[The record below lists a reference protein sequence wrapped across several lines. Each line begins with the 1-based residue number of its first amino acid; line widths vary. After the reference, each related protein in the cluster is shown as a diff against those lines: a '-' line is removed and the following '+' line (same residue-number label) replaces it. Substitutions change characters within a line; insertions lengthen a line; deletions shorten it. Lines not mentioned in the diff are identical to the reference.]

1 MARIPM
7 GDFGGVI
14 AQPGPRASV
23 DPAAYGAGV
32 GRAMEQA
39 GSIGMRAAGQ
49 EMAQQEADAEQQ
61 RRIAAA
67 EAKQAERERLAEAKQ
82 AQRQAEADARAAAR
96 EAARVKAVTAQATIT
111 NGLNDLHDE
120 ISAGLADGSIDKT
133 KALEHF
139 QTRAATLQSQGL
151 EGVDP
156 EHRPLVEATL
166 LDNLGRARRSVSQL
180 VTARDKQDIK
190 AGGLAYF
197 EEMQRFAARGPKEA
211 DQAIAN
217 VRTFWTATGPMAG
230 EDAAAA
236 SSRVQQFA
244 ERVRFTQA
252 TALVNADP
260 AAALKALKNPE
271 YLPELDPGQRTNLLA
286 TADARVTQAANR
298 AEIAAQARERKMR
311 TEWESINTV
320 FSAGKTLDPASL
332 ENARRTF
339 KGTPYAAALEQM
351 TAESPARTAFASQPV
366 AAQTQALMAMQE
378 RMNKGG
384 ASPADIEAYKKA
396 EAVHK
401 ATLADIKADPFQA
414 AAERGVIQGLA
425 PLTLDIQTL
434 PAQLQRRGAEAA
446 QVSTWVGREVS
457 PFRPAEVEKIGAV
470 LSAMPPKD
478 KAGAL
483 EGLARVM
490 SPGQRQAFAEQLDPK
505 DKSLALAMAYVGRQT
520 TSNRPVAELVLRGQQ
535 ARIDGTS
542 TKGQKQPEV
551 LANKWGATAAEAL
564 SDVFA
569 DQRTADQVRE
579 SAVLIMHGIAAEQ
592 GGELSKADMERAV
605 RLAVGGTIVEHNGA
619 RIPLPAGVDESA
631 LRKRLGSVTA
641 AEIGGGDVI
650 AGGVK
655 MPAEQ
660 FVKAIPGA
668 QLMPYRSGQFAVV
681 VGGRPVIGAN
691 GKPVVIGVS
700 P

>member
-1 MARIPM
+1 MARIPGV

-23 DPAAYGAGV
+23 DPAAYGVGV

-49 EMAQQEADAEQQ
+49 EMAQQEQDAEQQ

-67 EAKQAERERLAEAKQ
+67 EAKQAERERLAAERQAAAEAK
-82 AQRQAEADARAAAR
+82 AAAR

-298 AEIAAQARERKMR
+298 AAIAAEAGERQR
-311 TEWESINTV
+311 RQQWEAISTV

-332 ENARRTF
+332 ETARRTF

-366 AAQTQALMAMQE
+366 AAQSAALMAMQE

-401 ATLADIKADPFQA
+401 ATLADIKNDPFQA

-434 PAQLQRRGAEAA
+434 PAQLQRRAAEAQ

-483 EGLARVM
+483 EGLAKVM

-564 SDVFA
+564 TGVFPN
-569 DQRTADQVRE
+569 QRTADQVRE

-592 GGELSKADMERAV
+592 GGDLSKADMERAV
-605 RLAVGGTIVEHNGA
+605 RLAVGGDIVEHNGA

-668 QLMPYRSGQFAVV
+668 QLMPYRSGQYAVV